1 MGCPGSYDND
11 VNYPSLCTGTGT
23 GVKRFTLTNEVYT
36 MNKNSKV
43 WEAPKLV
50 VYDTVVEATGDD
62 NNKCGS
68 GTDEVAKQLSGTVQS
83 CEPTS
88 G

>member
-1 MGCPGSYDND
+1 MSCPGSYDSD
-11 VNYPSLCTGTGT
+11 ADYPVLYARTRTS
-23 GVKRFTLTNEVYT
+23 VKRFTLTNEVYT

-50 VYDTVVEATGDD
+50 EYDTVVEATGD

-68 GTDEVAKQLSGTVQS
+68 GTDEMAQQLDGSVQS

>member
-1 MGCPGSYDND
+1 MSCPGPYDSD
-11 VNYPSLCTGTGT
+11 VNYPALYTRART

-36 MNKNSKV
+36 MNKSSEV

-50 VYDTVVEATGDD
+50 EYDTVVEATGD

-68 GTDEVAKQLSGTVQS
+68 GTDEMAQQLDGSVQS

>member
-1 MGCPGSYDND
+1 MSYSGLYSSVVD
-11 VNYPSLCTGTGT
+11 YPSPHAGHET
-23 GVKRFTLTNEVYT
+23 GVKRFTLITEVHT
-36 MNKNSKV
+36 MNKNNKA

-50 VYDTVVEATGDD
+50 EYDTVVEATGD

-68 GTDEVAKQLSGTVQS
+68 GTDEMAQQLDGSVQS